1 MIVYHGSVLAVDKPD
16 TIHSYR
22 PLDFGKGFY
31 VTSVREQAERWARRK
46 ADLLGKDRAII
57 SVYEMKENVDG
68 LLVKSFDPDL
78 MEFNNGLL
86 AGLSHEEADRLY
98 PHVENLPID
107 QAVYGQESKVE
118 FRSRAENALQRV
130 LSENGSESVIAI
142 VTHGGMVN
150 QLYGALLHMPIGE
163 NRFFRTADTG
173 IHIWE
178 ITERGSYVI
187 KANMDDHIR
196 GI

>member
-68 LLVKSFDPDL
+68 LLVKSLDPEL
-78 MEFNNGLL
+78 MEWIDFVCDCRDGGTDYQKYDLIC
-86 AGLSHEEADRLY
+86 GKVADDRVFRVVDMYHTGIWDKERALREIRVY
-98 PHVENLPID
+98 PVYDQIAFITQKAID
-107 QAVYGQESKVE
+107 QLLVFQSFQEV
-118 FRSRAENALQRV
+118 
-130 LSENGSESVIAI
+130 
-142 VTHGGMVN
+142 
-150 QLYGALLHMPIGE
+150 
-163 NRFFRTADTG
+163 
-173 IHIWE
+173 
-178 ITERGSYVI
+178 
-187 KANMDDHIR
+187 
-196 GI
+196 